1 MPETDL
7 YPPLKSFLK
16 KQGYTVKAE
25 VGAADIVALRGDQD
39 ILIIELKTA
48 FSLSLFHQCIARQA
62 ITDDVYLAVPQQ
74 AGKRFLKSLNENKK
88 LARRLGLGVI
98 TVRLSDGLVEVH
110 QDPGPFKPRK
120 STQKQD
126 RLLHAFARLRGDPNQ
141 GGSTRQGLVTGYRQD
156 ALHCAAFL
164 AKNGVSKGASVAKA
178 TGVTKATTIMRD
190 NHYGWFQRPQTGFY
204 ELSLRGQSEWPTW
217 STKLTTDS

>member
-7 YPPLKSFLK
+7 YPPLKSFLE

-62 ITDDVYLAVPQQ
+62 ITDDVYLAVPRQ
-74 AGKRFLKSLNENKK
+74 AGNRFFKSLNENKK

-98 TVRLSDGLVEVH
+98 TVRLSDGLVEIH

-126 RLLHAFARLRGDPNQ
+126 RLLRAFARLRGDPNQ

-164 AKNGVSKGASVAKA
+164 AINGASKGASVAKA

-217 STKLTTDS
+217 STETHDG

>member
-1 MPETDL
+1 MPETAL
-7 YPPLKSFLK
+7 YPPLKSFLE

-62 ITDDVYLAVPQQ
+62 ITDVVYLAVPRQ

-98 TVRLSDGLVEVH
+98 TVRLSDGLVEIH

-126 RLLHAFARLRGDPNQ
+126 RLLRAFARLRGDPNQ

-164 AKNGVSKGASVAKA
+164 AKNGASKGASVAKA

-190 NHYGWFQRPQTGFY
+190 NHYGWFQRRQTGFY

-217 STKLTTDS
+217 SAETHDG

>member
-7 YPPLKSFLK
+7 YPPLKSFLE

-62 ITDDVYLAVPQQ
+62 ITDDVYLAVPRQ

-98 TVRLSDGLVEVH
+98 TVRLSDGLVEIH

-126 RLLHAFARLRGDPNQ
+126 RLLRAFARLRGDPNQ

-164 AKNGVSKGASVAKA
+164 AKNGASKGSSVAKA

-217 STKLTTDS
+217 SAETHDG

>member
-7 YPPLKSFLK
+7 YPPLKSFLE

-62 ITDDVYLAVPQQ
+62 ITDDVYLAVPRQ

-98 TVRLSDGLVEVH
+98 TVRLSDGLVEIH

-126 RLLHAFARLRGDPNQ
+126 RLLRAFARLRGDPNQ

-156 ALHCAAFL
+156 ALHCAALL
-164 AKNGVSKGASVAKA
+164 AKNGASKGASVAKA

-190 NHYGWFQRPQTGFY
+190 NHYGWFQRRQTGFY

-217 STKLTTDS
+217 SAETHDG

>member
-62 ITDDVYLAVPQQ
+62 ITDDVYLAVPRQ

-98 TVRLSDGLVEVH
+98 TVRLSDGLVEIH

-126 RLLHAFARLRGDPNQ
+126 RLLRAFARLRGDPNQ

-164 AKNGVSKGASVAKA
+164 AKNGASKGTSVAKA

-190 NHYGWFQRPQTGFY
+190 NHYGWFQRRQTGFY

-217 STKLTTDS
+217 SAETHDG